1 MSLQL
6 KRNDQQT
13 VINIT
18 DQFLNF
24 YYTQLNSKD
33 FSQIL
38 PHLRDYTIY
47 SSQKVRYRGQDI
59 LNYFNHLKTIN
70 ANFDKIDY
78 DTLHSGAKRINVLVT
93 GEINYLN
100 NGLTTK
106 SHFSE
111 FIHFGSDSDGNM
123 WIQTSMFKIL

>member
-1 MSLQL
+1 MSFQL

-18 DQFLNF
+18 EQFLKF

-38 PHLRDYTIY
+38 PHLRDYTIF
-47 SSQKVRYRGQDI
+47 SSQKIRYRGQEI
-59 LNYFNHLKTIN
+59 MNYFSKLKESN
-70 ANFDKIDY
+70 ATFDKIDY

-100 NGLTTK
+100 NGLITK
-106 SHFSE
+106 SNFSE
-111 FIHFGSDSDGNM
+111 YIHFGSDSNGNI